1 MRKLTID
8 ITEGMYDRLARVAA
22 MRNELYRQWKEAE
35 DATVENTAA
44 KAVEFGSE
52 ELDRSRKK
60 DLSVRDWT
68 PEKVAMKSLDL
79 GLKRMEKVLGYEPKP
94 AED

>member
-8 ITEGMYDRLARVAA
+8 VTDSQYDRLVKVAE
-22 MRNELYRQWKEAE
+22 MRNDLYRQWKEQE
-35 DATVENTAA
+35 DATPENTAA

-52 ELDRSRKK
+52 ELARRKRK
-60 DLSVRDWT
+60 DLNALDWT
-68 PEKVAMKSLDL
+68 PEKVAAQALDL

-94 AED
+94 AEG